1 MATTL
6 VTGATGNLGRA
17 VVRRL
22 LDGGLQVRVYARRPN
37 PAFPADVAVYQGD
50 IREGNGLREATEGVN
65 TIIHCVSVYEDGFV
79 TDQQGARHLIDA
91 ATANGAPHLI
101 FISIAGIDHS
111 PFPYFQAKLA
121 VEHMVEG
128 SGLPWSILR
137 ATQFHDY
144 ILSVL
149 ASFEDEQAETIT
161 IRAGS
166 RFQPIAVGE
175 VADALVALA
184 QGEAAG
190 RAPDVGGPEVLTLE
204 AMAQTYIRVFHKQ
217 RAIRTHSLPG
227 AYFDAFRSD
236 DKLVPEHA
244 VGRITWDQF
253 LHQRAE
259 RDKGNIA

>member
-6 VTGATGNLGRA
+6 VTGATGNLGRE

-22 LDGGLQVRVYARRPN
+22 LDGGQQVRVYARRPN
-37 PAFPADVAVYQGD
+37 PTFPADLAVYQGD
-50 IREGNGLREATEGVN
+50 IREGNGLREATQGVD

-79 TDQQGARHLIDA
+79 TDRQGARNLIDA
-91 ATANGAPHLI
+91 AKANGAPHLI

-121 VEHMVEG
+121 VEHRVEG

-144 ILSVL
+144 ILGVL
-149 ASFEDEQAETIT
+149 ASFEDEQAGTIT
-161 IRAGS
+161 VPAAS

-184 QGEAAG
+184 QQDAIG

-217 RAIRTHSLPG
+217 RAISTHSLPG

-236 DKLVPEHA
+236 DKLVPERA
-244 VGRITWDQF
+244 VGHVTWEQF

-259 RDKGNIA
+259 RDKGAIV